1 MGGAGGMEG
10 VAGEVETSKLS
21 FDQAVAAHDAGTSP
35 KLDVL
40 RAQVDYQN
48 EQQSLISAKNQFEK
62 DRLALARAI
71 GLPLDQA
78 FNLTDKVP
86 YAAFDQLDPQVAFEQ
101 ALKERKDLQ
110 ASAEQVKSASAEN
123 TSAWA
128 YQLPVASFTGDFG
141 DIGTTP
147 GHSHS
152 SYTAT
157 GQVSA

>member
-62 DRLALARAI
+62 DKLSLARAI

-86 YAAFDQLDPQVAFEQ
+86 YAAFDQLYPQVAFEQ
-101 ALKERKDLQ
+101 ALEVRKDQQ
-110 ASAEQVKSASAEN
+110 ASAEQVKSASSEKN
-123 TSAWA
+123 SAWA
-128 YQLPVASFTGDFG
+128 WQLQVSRLTVDFG
-141 DIGTTP
+141 YIG
-147 GHSHS
+147 
-152 SYTAT
+152 
-157 GQVSA
+157 